1 MMKTVIITC
10 VCLKSKIVFFNL
22 MRVTR
27 LDEILN
33 IKVNTKNKIGQILRQ
48 FEKIENYK
56 VICNDSVIYK

>member
-1 MMKTVIITC
+1 MVKT
-10 VCLKSKIVFFNL
+10 VCLKSKIDFFNL

>member
-1 MMKTVIITC
+1 MVKT
-10 VCLKSKIVFFNL
+10 VCLKSKIDFFNL

-33 IKVNTKNKIGQILRQ
+33 IKGNTKNKIGQILRQ

>member
-1 MMKTVIITC
+1 MKDCIMVKT
-10 VCLKSKIVFFNL
+10 VCLKSKIDFFNL

-33 IKVNTKNKIGQILRQ
+33 IKGNTKNKIGQILRQ

>member
-1 MMKTVIITC
+1 MKDCIMVKT

>member
-1 MMKTVIITC
+1 MVKT
-10 VCLKSKIVFFNL
+10 VCLKSKIDSFNL

>member
-1 MMKTVIITC
+1 MVKT

>member
-1 MMKTVIITC
+1 MVKT
-10 VCLKSKIVFFNL
+10 VCLKSKIDSFNL

-56 VICNDSVIYK
+56 VICNDGVIYK

>member
-1 MMKTVIITC
+1 
-10 VCLKSKIVFFNL
+10 